1 MALAWRAERM
11 KRKPLWQ
18 ALAGIAL
25 LIVGALWTY
34 AGARGY
40 VEKRVNAVAGAC
52 RADMTIIQRREAPA
66 QANPGA
72 VVLFHGL
79 AANKYIMRYLARSFA
94 ELGLTVYVPDL
105 PGHGRTPG
113 PFTPE
118 SAEDCGRSLLRGL
131 SARGLIV
138 PDHTILAGHSM
149 GGAIALRLAPEFRP
163 AGVVAFSPA
172 PMKAAHGVTPEKLMF
187 QNPPVILP
195 NTLITAG
202 QFEPR
207 GLAANAEDLLAGNT
221 DPTIQF
227 HALPGQSHVSVLFSP
242 GAARMSQA
250 WAARTLNMPNPGRVP
265 SLLYLAGG
273 LLGFVGILLLSG
285 PFLRELATLAP
296 EEPSGDSQVPG
307 TVRFVLEVILV
318 SFAVLFLLRHF
329 IPLRVLGLF
338 EGDYLAS
345 FFLLA
350 GAILMLLH
358 PKLALKTFAAKP
370 GALSGAALGGLILHL
385 LVTGWFDLTMTSS
398 WLTVQRWERFPLFF
412 LAAFVFLYALEILLG
427 PVREP
432 RKRLAIDYLAILAA
446 WLVLVFG
453 TFVLHSGQILVL
465 LLMPYFALFF
475 LFSRLGARLVR
486 RRTASATAAAVFG
499 AILLAGFCLVL
510 FPLS

>member
-1 MALAWRAERM
+1 MS
-11 KRKPLWQ
+11 RKPLWQ
-18 ALAGIAL
+18 GLAGIACL
-25 LIVGALWTY
+25 LLGVVWVYVAS
-34 AGARGY
+34 RGY
-40 VEKRVNAVAGAC
+40 DQQRVNAVAGAC
-52 RADMTIIQRREAPA
+52 RVDMTIIQKRDLATHA
-66 QANPGA
+66 DSGA

-79 AANKYIMRYLARSFA
+79 AANKYIMSYLARSFA

-113 PFTPE
+113 PFSPE
-118 SAEDCGRSLLRGL
+118 NAEDCARSLLRGM

-138 PDHTILAGHSM
+138 PDRTILAGHSL

-163 AGVVAFSPA
+163 AGVIAFSPA
-172 PMKAAHGVTPEKLMF
+172 PMQAKHGVTPEKLMF
-187 QNPPVILP
+187 QNPPRILP

-207 GLAANAEDLLAGNT
+207 GLAANAADLVAGNT

-250 WAARTLNMPNPGRVP
+250 WVARALNISNPALLP
-265 SLLYLAGG
+265 SLLYLGGG
-273 LLGFVGILLLSG
+273 LLGFLGILLLSG
-285 PFLRELATLAP
+285 PFLRELTTLTDEDAP
-296 EEPSGDSQVPG
+296 ADSRVP
-307 TVRFVLEVILV
+307 TTLRFFLELILV

-329 IPLRVLGLF
+329 IPLRVLRLF

-345 FFLLA
+345 FFLLT
-350 GAILMLLH
+350 GAILVLLH
-358 PKLALKTFAAKP
+358 PKLALKKFAAKP
-370 GALSGAALGGLILHL
+370 GAPLGAALGALILHL
-385 LVTGWFDLTMTSS
+385 LVTGWFDLTVTSS
-398 WLTVQRWERFPLFF
+398 WLTLQRWERFPLFF

-427 PVREP
+427 PVARP
-432 RKRLAIDYLAILAA
+432 RKRLAIDYLAILLA

-453 TFVLHSGQILVL
+453 TFVLHTGQILVV

-486 RRTASATAAAVFG
+486 QRTASATAAAVFG

>member
-1 MALAWRAERM
+1 MS
-11 KRKPLWQ
+11 RKPFWQ

-25 LIVGALWTY
+25 LVVGALWVY
-34 AGARGY
+34 AGGTGY
-40 VEKRVNAVAGAC
+40 EEKRVNAVAGAC
-52 RADMTIIQRREAPA
+52 RVDMTIIQKSEAPT
-66 QANPGA
+66 QTNTGA

-79 AANKYIMRYLARSFA
+79 AANKYIMRDLARSFA
-94 ELGLTVYVPDL
+94 ELGLTVYMPDL

-113 PFTPE
+113 PFTPS

-138 PDHTILAGHSM
+138 PNRTILAGHSM

-163 AGVVAFSPA
+163 AGVIALSPA
-172 PMKAAHGVTPEKLMF
+172 PMQAKHGVTPEKLLF
-187 QNPPVILP
+187 HNAPVLLP

-202 QFEPR
+202 QFEPK

-242 GAARMSQA
+242 GGARMAQA
-250 WAARTLNMPNPGRVP
+250 WAARVLSVSNPARVP
-265 SLLYLAGG
+265 SLLYVAGS
-273 LLGFVGILLLSG
+273 LLGFLGILLLSG

-296 EEPSGDSQVPG
+296 EEAPADFETPG
-307 TVRFVLEVILV
+307 TIRFLAEVVSV
-318 SFAVLFLLRHF
+318 SFAVLFILRYF
-329 IPLRVLGLF
+329 VPLRLLKLF

-350 GAILMLLH
+350 GAILLLLH
-358 PKLALKTFAAKP
+358 LKLALRKFAAKP
-370 GALSGAALGGLILHL
+370 GVLLSAAAGALILHL
-385 LVTGWFDLTMTSS
+385 LVTGWFDLTVTSA
-398 WLTVQRWERFPLFF
+398 WLTFERWERFPLFF

-427 PVREP
+427 PVVEP
-432 RKRLAIDYLAILAA
+432 RKRLGIDYLAILLA

-453 TFVLHSGQILVL
+453 TFVLHSGQILIV

-475 LFSRLGARLVR
+475 LFLRPGARLVR

-499 AILLAGFCLVL
+499 AILLAGFSLVV
-510 FPLS
+510 FPVS

>member
-1 MALAWRAERM
+1 MS
-11 KRKPLWQ
+11 RKPIWQ

-40 VEKRVNAVAGAC
+40 TEKRVNAVAGAC
-52 RADMTIIQRREAPA
+52 RVDMTIIQKRETPA
-66 QANPGA
+66 QVNTGA

-105 PGHGRTPG
+105 PGHGRTSG

-118 SAEDCGRSLLRGL
+118 KAEDCARSLLRGL

-138 PDHTILAGHSM
+138 PDRTILAGHSM
-149 GGAIALRLAPEFRP
+149 GGAIALRLAQEFRP
-163 AGVVAFSPA
+163 AGVIALSPA
-172 PMKAAHGVTPEKLMF
+172 PMKAAHGATPEKLLF
-187 QNPPVILP
+187 RNPPVILP

-202 QFEPR
+202 QFEPK
-207 GLAANAEDLLAGNT
+207 GLAANAEDLVAGNT

-227 HALPGQSHVSVLFSP
+227 HALPGQTHVSVLFSP

-250 WAARTLNMPNPGRVP
+250 WAARVLSMPNPATLP
-265 SLLYLAGG
+265 SLLYLSGG
-273 LLGFVGILLLSG
+273 VLGFLGILLLSG
-285 PFLRELATLAP
+285 PFLRELATVAP
-296 EEPSGDSQVPG
+296 AEPAGDSSVRE
-307 TVRFVLEVILV
+307 TVRFLAEMVLV
-318 SFAVLFLLRHF
+318 SFAVVFLLRHF

-345 FFLLA
+345 FFLLS
-350 GAILMLLH
+350 GAILLLLH
-358 PKLALKTFAAKP
+358 PKLALRKLAVKP
-370 GALSGAALGGLILHL
+370 GVLLGAAVGALILHL
-385 LVTGWFDLTMTSS
+385 LVTGWFDLTTTSA
-398 WLTVQRWERFPLFF
+398 WLTLQRWERFPLFF

-427 PVREP
+427 PVAEP
-432 RKRLAIDYLAILAA
+432 RKRLGIDYLAILVA
-446 WLVLVFG
+446 WLVLVLG
-453 TFVLHSGQILVL
+453 TFVLHSGQILVV

-475 LFSRLGARLVR
+475 LFMRLGARLVR
-486 RRTASATAAAVFG
+486 QRTGSATAAAVFG
-499 AILLAGFCLVL
+499 AILLAGFSLVL